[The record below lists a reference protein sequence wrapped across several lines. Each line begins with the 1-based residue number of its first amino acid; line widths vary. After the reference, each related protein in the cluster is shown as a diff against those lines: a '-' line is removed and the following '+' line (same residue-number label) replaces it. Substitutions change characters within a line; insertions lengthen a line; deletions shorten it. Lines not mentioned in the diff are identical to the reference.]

1 MAFCWWMW
9 IWLLMLSCW
18 AMVWSWRMVGGWVSH
33 RVALW
38 AWREIASKLSTPLPA
53 NRSRVCWA
61 ARSCPSQLNRRSRT
75 LSGVG
80 RSPSALIKGIFLPR
94 RSPPM
99 MRTWL
104 LCLGLCFGVGFM
116 GIVGRLGFCG
126 DGEFVF
132 RLPMCGDEDA
142 WAMPMIRQAKL

>member
-9 IWLLMLSCW
+9 IWWAMLSCW
-18 AMVWSWRMVGGWVSH
+18 AMAWSWRMVWGWVSH

-38 AWREIASKLSTPLPA
+38 AWREMASKLSTPLPA
-53 NRSRVCWA
+53 KRSRVCCA
-61 ARSCPSQLNRRSRT
+61 VRSCPSQLNRRSRT

-80 RSPSALIKGIFLPR
+80 RSPSALIKGIFLLR

-104 LCLGLCFGVGFM
+104 LCLGLCFLLGFM
-116 GIVGRLGFCG
+116 ACWGWKKERNYSGFAGVACTAKMG
-126 DGEFVF
+126 
-132 RLPMCGDEDA
+132 
-142 WAMPMIRQAKL
+142 WAAAFC